1 MLRATVWAWNGT
13 SLVLDFAVRHHCDRL
28 WWRMNGSLG
37 EEKTGGKFSFWLVC
51 WVWSNLVAVWGGPEG
66 GMSAWILVGSVL
78 GGMAGRAGG
87 GVAVGPGQWGVVS
100 RLNGWV
106 ILLAVEVGL
115 CGFNSGQVWSSSLNE
130 WNDWRFISF
139 KKWSCRCKF
148 TCYPAEINI
157 FLTVIK
163 ELYQDAYGVVKVS
176 YLSQWIIHSEFI
188 NSLSPLKSGFISSI
202 READWHGSMMLAI
215 NNAPRGVFKT
225 LSNS

>member
-1 MLRATVWAWNGT
+1 MAAWVRRRPEVSFLFGWSAGYGRISWLCEEALKEGCLHEFWWGVCSGVW
-13 SLVLDFAVRHHCDRL
+13 
-28 WWRMNGSLG
+28 LG
-37 EEKTGGKFSFWLVC
+37 EPGV
-51 WVWSNLVAVWGGPEG
+51 VWPS
-66 GMSAWILVGSVL
+66 
-78 GGMAGRAGG
+78 GRAS
-87 GVAVGPGQWGVVS
+87 WGVVS
-100 RLNGWV
+100 RLSGWV

-130 WNDWRFISF
+130 WNDWRFISL

-157 FLTVIK
+157 FLTIIK

-188 NSLSPLKSGFISSI
+188 NSLTPLKSGFISSI